1 MPAGERDCPGFKTT
15 LDSARI
21 ILRWQV
27 LLTAFAVCAV
37 FCEAATMFL
46 LKLATHAG
54 EGFDW
59 QTALAGGAVSLPAL
73 CWGGYLV
80 SHEADTLLFPTEN
93 DRHFGRAL
101 AEKPLHFLLPPVLFA
116 CAFAA
121 VFFLQA
127 GIASLMEAASL
138 PAVVFPLLFVVQF
151 AAGAGQVLLAAFLVL
166 FAFMWVPHVSL
177 RGGLLTDSFR
187 SFSRLLSDRTFRALS
202 ITFLW
207 LVISLLLFWYVF
219 FPAWKTVAAGT
230 LKASRMA
237 MGQRLDEVVVGK
249 DNLLSCVVGAIES
262 DALTPG
268 TTVERFAASLRELRR
283 KLGRE
288 IDPYNA
294 RGMSTAGLL
303 FLVAIVFTLAAPLAL
318 SLAVFAAAGVYA
330 YRVMI
335 ARAGERGMAPAV
347 SDPALG
353 GGRGRPSVPADDEDT
368 FIEDI
373 TPEPMDL
380 EGVSSA
386 ARTGEAQALEKFV
399 DFDYGFKEKDEKR
412 TAPPVADKPF
422 QPKPRKGEGE
432 GEAKP
437 SEERRNGRR
446 LREPKPQQA
455 PGEGGG
461 EKGDGEEGDYT
472 IFDLL
477 GKDGD

>member
-1 MPAGERDCPGFKTT
+1 MPAGEREYPGFKTT
-15 LDSARI
+15 LDSVRI

-46 LKLATHAG
+46 LKLAAHAG

-59 QTALAGGAVSLPAL
+59 QTALAGGTVSLLAL

-80 SHEADTLLFPTEN
+80 SHEADALLFPTEN
-93 DRHFGRAL
+93 DRRFGRVL

-121 VFFLQA
+121 VFFLQV
-127 GIASLMEAASL
+127 GIAALMEAASL
-138 PAVVFPLLFVVQF
+138 PAAVFPLLFVAQF
-151 AAGAGQVLLAAFLVL
+151 AAGAGQALLAAFLLL
-166 FAFMWVPHVSL
+166 FAFLWVPHVSL
-177 RGGLLTDSFR
+177 RGGLPTDSFR

-219 FPAWKTVAAGT
+219 FPAWKVVAAGT

-237 MGQRLDEVVVGK
+237 MGERFDEEVVGE
-249 DNLLSCVVGAIES
+249 DNLLSCVVEAIES

-268 TTVERFAASLRELRR
+268 TTVKRFAASLGALRR

-288 IDPYNA
+288 IDPFNA

-303 FLVAIVFTLAAPLAL
+303 FLVAIVFTLAAPAAL
-318 SLAVFAAAGVYA
+318 SLAVFAAAGAYA

-335 ARAGERGMAPAV
+335 ARPGETGTVPAV
-347 SDPALG
+347 SDPVLG
-353 GGRGRPSVPADDEDT
+353 SGTGGASVPADDEDT
-368 FIEDI
+368 FIEEI
-373 TPEPMDL
+373 APEPMDL
-380 EGVSSA
+380 EGGRSA

-422 QPKPRKGEGE
+422 QPKPRKGEGA

-437 SEERRNGRR
+437 YEEGRNGRK
-446 LREPKPQQA
+446 LREPKPQHA

-461 EKGDGEEGDYT
+461 EKGGDEEGDYT

-477 GKDGD
+477 GKDSD